1 MSVDKKQFGLFV
13 AALKTYYSKEK
24 DLIPNDAAMTLWY
37 KQLHD
42 IPYPVAEAALDKWV
56 ATNKWSPSIADIREM
71 ASTVA
76 DGEIDDWGPAWEKV
90 LYAVKRHGLY
100 GQVEAMES
108 LDELTRKAVRG
119 VGFRDICLSENISVE
134 RANFRTIYQSL
145 VDREK
150 TQRQMSQGLK
160 VTINRLQ
167 AGENKYLIEGE

>member
-1 MSVDKKQFGLFV
+1 MTLTKKEFAIF
-13 AALKTYYSKEK
+13 AATMKTVYHKEK
-24 DLIPNDAAMTLWY
+24 DLLPNPEAMEIWY
-37 KQLHD
+37 KHLCD
-42 IPYPVAEAALDKWV
+42 IPYPVAEAALHKWTQ
-56 ATNKWSPSIADIREM
+56 TNKWSPSIAEIREM
-71 ASTVA
+71 AATVST
-76 DGEIDDWGPAWEKV
+76 GEIDDWGPAWEKV

-100 GQVEAMES
+100 GQVEAMAS

-134 RANFRTIYQSL
+134 RANFRAIYQSL

-150 TQRQMSQGLK
+150 AQRQMSQGLK